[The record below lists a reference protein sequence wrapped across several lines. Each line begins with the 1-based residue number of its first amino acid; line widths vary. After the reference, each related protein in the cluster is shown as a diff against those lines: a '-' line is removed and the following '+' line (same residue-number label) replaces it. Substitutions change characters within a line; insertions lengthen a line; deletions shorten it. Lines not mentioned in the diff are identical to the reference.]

1 MDTQLKFRVKHWL
14 ANDPDPHTK
23 QQLQTLLDTGN
34 EAELEQQF
42 SGRLAF
48 GTAGL
53 RGVVKAGPMGMNRLV
68 VQQTSAGLGAYLKQ
82 QVKDAETRGVII
94 GYDGRHDSK
103 QFAHDAAGVLTAMGI
118 KVYLTYKVAATPL
131 VAFGVAHLN
140 AAAAIVVTAS
150 HNPPQYNG
158 YKVYWENGAQIIPP
172 HDAGIA
178 ACIDKAATESISLL
192 TLEAASAAG
201 RLEMLEDDYYQSYRQ
216 GIKNAAVLQNHTQPE
231 LVSLSYTAMH
241 GVGAEM
247 AETVLN
253 DAGVYKVYSVAA
265 QREPDGDFPTVNFPN
280 PEEKGA
286 MDLVIA
292 EARKHGAILACA
304 NDPDA
309 DRFAVAVRT
318 TKGDYQMLS
327 GDQVGVLLG
336 HYLMAHAP
344 ENNRLTCTTIVSS
357 SLLSKIA
364 ISLNATCLTTLTGFK
379 WLTNVGMAEQ
389 NDDNQCLFAYEE
401 ALGYMV
407 GSMVWDK
414 DGLSALVAFAQ
425 LTAELASQGQTIWDR
440 LEKIYREHGFHL
452 NTQVSIALK
461 PTTPDIGAHLRNN
474 LPSAIAGKAVLST
487 DDISCGVRTFTD
499 GSTESIDLPA
509 SDVLIFKLEGG
520 VRAIVRP
527 SGTEPKIKCYYEVVT
542 IMSDQDTLE
551 SVQARAQV
559 EMDAFIVAHQAS
571 LPQ

>member
-14 ANDPDPHTK
+14 DNDPDPRSR
-23 QQLQTLLDTGN
+23 QELQALVDNGN
-34 EAELEQQF
+34 EAELQRRF

-53 RGVVKAGPMGMNRLV
+53 RGVVEAGPMGMNRLV

-82 QVKDAETRGVII
+82 QVSDVDTRGVVI

-103 QFAHDAAGVLTAMGI
+103 QFALDAAGVLTAMGI
-118 KVYLTYKVAATPL
+118 KVYLTCKVAPTPL
-131 VAFGVAHLN
+131 VAFGVIHLD
-140 AAAAIVVTAS
+140 AAAGIVVTAS

-158 YKVYWENGAQIIPP
+158 YKVYWGNGAQIIPP
-172 HDAGIA
+172 HDSGIA
-178 ACIDKAATESISLL
+178 ACIDKAATDSIHLLDLESARAKGKLI
-192 TLEAASAAG
+192 
-201 RLEMLEDDYYQSYRQ
+201 MLEDDFYQSYRQ
-216 GIKNAAVLQNHTQPE
+216 GVKDAAVLQNHTQPE

-247 AETVLN
+247 AETVLA
-253 DAGVYKVYSVAA
+253 DAGVTQVYSVAA

-292 EARKHGAILACA
+292 EAKKHGAMLACA

-318 TKGDYQMLS
+318 VAGDYQMLT
-327 GDQVGVLLG
+327 GDQVGVLFG
-336 HYLMAHAP
+336 HYLMTHAAK
-344 ENNRLTCTTIVSS
+344 NQRLTCTTIVSS
-357 SLLSKIA
+357 SLLSKVA
-364 ISLNATCLTTLTGFK
+364 ASLDATCLTTLTGFK

-389 NDDNQCLFAYEE
+389 TEDNQCLFAYEE

-425 LTAELASQGQTIWDR
+425 LTAELASQGKTIWDR
-440 LEKIYREHGFHL
+440 LEAIYREHGFHL

-461 PTTPDIGAHLRNN
+461 PTTPNIGAYLRKE
-474 LPSAIAGKAVLST
+474 LPSVIAGKQVLST
-487 DDISCGVRTFTD
+487 DDISCGLRTFKD
-499 GSTESIDLPA
+499 GTTEVIDLPA

-520 VRAIVRP
+520 GRVIVRP
-527 SGTEPKIKCYYEVVT
+527 SGTEPKIKCYYEVVASMT
-542 IMSDQDTLE
+542 SNDSLE
-551 SVQARAQV
+551 SVQTRAQAQ
-559 EMDAFIVAHQAS
+559 MDDFISAHQAS